1 MGVGEWRCGHLAFV
15 SSHLGDTL
23 LGDALSW
30 RHPARRRL
38 ILAMLPLGDACA
50 WRHPTWA
57 TPYVDFD
64 LDADFDLDFVNA
76 RVRDGTVF
84 KKVSTQKK
92 TPKDRH

>member
-15 SSHLGDTL
+15 SSRHGDTL

-30 RHPARRRL
+30 RCFLLATPA
-38 ILAMLPLGDACA
+38 LGVT
-50 WRHPTWA
+50 PTQA

-76 RVRDGTVF
+76 RIRDGTM
-84 KKVSTQKK
+84 KNT
-92 TPKDRH
+92 R